1 MGGNRNKHRA
11 QIFAYPRS
19 LKISTLCNC
28 PRPNVGGTPTCVLIQ
43 RPPPAV
49 ATAPVAPHLQT
60 LHKPAVKNVAQALS
74 ETTDFSLCANVKRKE
89 V

>member
-1 MGGNRNKHRA
+1 MLAVPH
-11 QIFAYPRS
+11 
-19 LKISTLCNC
+19 LC
-28 PRPNVGGTPTCVLIQ
+28 VDTEA
-43 RPPPAV
+43 PPAV

-60 LHKPAVKNVAQALS
+60 LHKPAVKNVAQAPS

>member
-28 PRPNVGGTPTCVLIQ
+28 SRPNVGGTPTCVLIQ
-43 RPPPAV
+43 RPLPPWL
-49 ATAPVAPHLQT
+49 PPPSHHLQT